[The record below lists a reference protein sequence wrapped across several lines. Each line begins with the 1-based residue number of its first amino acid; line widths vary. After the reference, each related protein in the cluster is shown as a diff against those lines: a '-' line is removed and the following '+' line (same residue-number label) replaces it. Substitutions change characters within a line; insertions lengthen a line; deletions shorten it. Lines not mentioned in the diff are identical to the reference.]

1 MIRRPPRSTRT
12 DTLFPYTTLFRS
24 LAWLLMDEKRGIRV
38 SIRQVLM
45 VTLLGYCGYTTLHAD
60 FPIEAFAKWE
70 WVWKALIFDIFLPL
84 TLRTK
89 LRIEALVLTMV
100 LCASSIIITGRIKTI
115 LSGDGSGLLHTLVR
129 TEDRRVGKKGG

>member
-1 MIRRPPRSTRT
+1 M
-12 DTLFPYTTLFRS
+12 
-24 LAWLLMDEKRGIRV
+24 RV

-70 WVWKALIFDIFLPL
+70 WVWKALIFAIFLQL

-100 LCASSIIITGRIKTI
+100 LCASSIIITGGIKTM
-115 LSGDGSGLLHTLVR
+115 LSGGRYGVLNLIVADNNGLYEVSKS
-129 TEDRRVGKKGG
+129 DV

>member
-1 MIRRPPRSTRT
+1 
-12 DTLFPYTTLFRS
+12 
-24 LAWLLMDEKRGIRV
+24 MDEKRGIRV

-70 WVWKALIFDIFLPL
+70 WVWKALIFAIFLPL

-100 LCASSIIITGRIKTI
+100 LCASSIIITRSEEHTSELQSLMRISYAVFC
-115 LSGDGSGLLHTLVR
+115 L
-129 TEDRRVGKKGG
+129 

>member
-1 MIRRPPRSTRT
+1 
-12 DTLFPYTTLFRS
+12 
-24 LAWLLMDEKRGIRV
+24 
-38 SIRQVLM
+38 M

-70 WVWKALIFDIFLPL
+70 WVWKALIFAIFLPL

-100 LCASSIIITGRIKTI
+100 LCASSIIITGGIKTM
-115 LSGDGSGLLHTLVR
+115 LSGSGYGVLNLIVAENHGLY
-129 TEDRRVGKKGG
+129 EDSTISTVDISIIQLILWLM

>member
-1 MIRRPPRSTRT
+1 
-12 DTLFPYTTLFRS
+12 
-24 LAWLLMDEKRGIRV
+24 MDEKRGIRL

-60 FPIEAFAKWE
+60 FPIEAFATWE
-70 WVWKALIFDIFLPL
+70 WVWKALIFAIFLPL

-100 LCASSIIITGRIKTI
+100 LCASSIIKIGRASCRERVCQYVKIQVVAGSLKKKTKN
-115 LSGDGSGLLHTLVR
+115 T
-129 TEDRRVGKKGG
+129 